1 MHLRQAL
8 VDIAEIRSQIARTE
22 QCRTLRSASVG
33 FSGVLGLAVA
43 AVQAVWIPN
52 PQSQLERY
60 LGLWTATAVLGFA
73 VPASRLALRYFRS
86 ESALVRSVTLL
97 AFEQIAPPLV
107 AGALLTYLL
116 YQTAPDTLW
125 LLPGLWSILF
135 SLSVFA
141 SHRLFPRP
149 TVVIGIY
156 YLTAGFLC
164 LVFARGEAAFSPWA
178 MVCTFGVGQLLTA
191 AVLYVAWERHD
202 G

>member
-22 QCRTLRSASVG
+22 QCRALRSASVG
-33 FSGVLGLAVA
+33 FSGLLGLVA
-43 AVQAVWIPN
+43 AVVQAIWIPN
-52 PQSQLERY
+52 PELQIERY
-60 LGLWTATAVLGFA
+60 LGLWTAAAAVGFA
-73 VPASRLALRYFRS
+73 VPASRLVVRYHRS

-116 YQTAPDTLW
+116 YQTAPEALW

-178 MVCTFGVGQLLTA
+178 MASTFGVGQLLAA
-191 AVLYVAWERHD
+191 AVLYVAWERQD

>member
-1 MHLRQAL
+1 MQLRQAL

-22 QCRTLRSASVG
+22 QCRALRSVSVG
-33 FSGVLGLAVA
+33 ISGVLGLVA
-43 AVQAVWIPN
+43 AAAQAVWIPV
-52 PQSQLERY
+52 PHQQVERY
-60 LGLWTATAVLGFA
+60 LGLWTATAACGFA
-73 VPASRLALRYFRS
+73 VPAGRLMLRYFRS

-116 YQTAPDTLW
+116 YQTSPESLW

-135 SLSVFA
+135 SLAVFA

-149 TVVIGIY
+149 TVIIGIY

-178 MVCTFGVGQLLTA
+178 MACTFGVGQLLA
-191 AVLYVAWERHD
+191 ATVLYVAWERQD

>member
-8 VDIAEIRSQIARTE
+8 LDIAEIRSQIARTE
-22 QCRTLRSASVG
+22 QCRALRSASVG
-33 FSGVLGLAVA
+33 FSGVLGLAAA
-43 AVQAVWIPN
+43 AVQALWVPSPELEI
-52 PQSQLERY
+52 ERY
-60 LGLWTATAVLGFA
+60 LGLWTAVAVVGCA
-73 VPASRLALRYFRS
+73 VPASRLALRYYRS
-86 ESALVRSVTLL
+86 QSALVRSVTLL

-116 YQTAPDTLW
+116 YRTAPDALW

-156 YLTAGFLC
+156 YLTAGFFC
-164 LVFARGEAAFSPWA
+164 LLFARGESAFSPWA
-178 MVCTFGVGQLLTA
+178 MACTFGVGQLLAA
-191 AVLYVAWERHD
+191 AVLYLAWERQD